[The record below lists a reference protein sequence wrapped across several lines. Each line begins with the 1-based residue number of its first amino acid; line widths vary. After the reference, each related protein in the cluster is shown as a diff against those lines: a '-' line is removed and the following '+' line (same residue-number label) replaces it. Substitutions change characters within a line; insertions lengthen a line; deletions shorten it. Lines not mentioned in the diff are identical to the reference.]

1 MNLNIK
7 YVKKELINPLSEV
20 KNNLLI
26 INLPNKYYIEQE
38 EKKLNIA
45 KKSFNDIMINKQYNA
60 FHNFL
65 KQLNG

>member
-1 MNLNIK
+1 MNLEIK
-7 YVKKELINPLSEV
+7 YIKNELINPLSEV
-20 KNNLLI
+20 KNGILI

-60 FHNFL
+60 FHKFL
-65 KQLNG
+65 LNING